1 MKLRSFFSV
10 LLSLVVVLLL
20 TGAGGFYWIIAQSP
34 LNLLE
39 GGQAATPEAAI
50 FVPKQAPVVV
60 SLLVEPERL
69 ESFRQTVARPAER
82 QRTRAELEKFKQGL
96 FASTGLNYQ
105 QDVEPWIG
113 EEITFAVTALDLDR
127 DRSNGTQPGYL
138 LAMATKDPE
147 RSREFL
153 QLFWQ
158 KQALIGT
165 DLVFESYEGV
175 NLIYG
180 EQLQLQAIATAQSSD
195 SAAETP
201 AILPIPSLA
210 TALVADKFVLFA
222 NHPKVLREAINNVQA
237 PDLNLSHA
245 SFYTQ
250 ALGSMTHPRIGLTFV
265 NLPSLANLLSGQSPE
280 RPATA
285 SAFESYK
292 TLAIALELNPKG
304 LLAET
309 ALQPISNE
317 PIAATLMGPV
327 AALQYIP
334 LNSPLSASGANLA
347 QLWTGLGDSL
357 SRYTIVSQLIQ
368 QPLATLAKQWQI
380 DLEQEIFS
388 WVKGEY
394 ALGLVPQAVSP
405 EEKSAA
411 TRKALKPTND
421 WIFVA
426 QRSDPDAITHL
437 DELAQQ
443 QGLSVGSFQLGE
455 QTVSAWTKLTTTSR
469 NNRTDKTLQAQVQGV
484 HATVGDYEIF
494 TSSLTAMDQALR
506 SVESSLPTSDRF
518 QQATEPLQQPNNG
531 YFYLDWDASRPLL
544 EQQFPL
550 LRIVELAG
558 KPIFSHLR
566 SLTLSSYGSASGVQ
580 RGGVLIRL
588 E

>member
-10 LLSLVVVLLL
+10 LLALVVVLLL
-20 TGAGGFYWIIAQSP
+20 TGAGGFYWIIAHSP
-34 LNLLE
+34 LNLLDR
-39 GGQAATPEAAI
+39 GKAATPDAAI
-50 FVPKQAPVVV
+50 FVPKQAPAVV

-69 ESFRQTVARPAER
+69 EAFRQTVARPGER
-82 QRTRAELEKFKQGL
+82 RRTRAELETFKQGL

-105 QDVEPWIG
+105 NDVEPWIG
-113 EEITFAVTALDLDR
+113 DEITFAVTALDLDR
-127 DRSNGTQPGYL
+127 DRSNGAQPGYL
-138 LAMATKDPE
+138 LAMATKDPD

-165 DLVFESYEGV
+165 DLVFEQYEGV

-180 EQLQLQAIATAQSSD
+180 EQLRLQAIE
-195 SAAETP
+195 AARQAESEDESP
-201 AILPIPSLA
+201 PILPIPSLA

-250 ALGSMTHPRIGLTFV
+250 ALDSMTRPRIGLTFV
-265 NLPSLANLLSGQSPE
+265 NLPALANLLSGQSPD
-280 RPATA
+280 RPVTATPL
-285 SAFESYK
+285 EGYK
-292 TLAIALELNPKG
+292 TLAIALELNPRG

-309 ALQPISNE
+309 ALQPIGND
-317 PIAATLMGPV
+317 PIAATLMNPV

-334 LNSPLSASGANLA
+334 VNSPLSASGTNLA
-347 QLWTGLGDSL
+347 QLWTGLADSL
-357 SRYTIVSQLIQ
+357 SRYGTVSQLLN
-368 QPLATLAKQWQI
+368 QPLMTLAKRWQI
-380 DLEQEIFS
+380 DLQQEIFS

-394 ALGLVPQAVSP
+394 ALGLVPQDVSSEAKQTAVRQIQP
-405 EEKSAA
+405 MQ
-411 TRKALKPTND
+411 D

-426 QRSDPDAITHL
+426 QRSDPAAIAHL
-437 DELAQQ
+437 DEIAQQ

-469 NNRTDKTLQAQVQGV
+469 NNRTDKTLQAKVQGV

-494 TSSLTAMDQALR
+494 TTSLTAMDQALR
-506 SVESSLPTSDRF
+506 SLENSLPTSDRF
-518 QQATEPLQQPNNG
+518 QQATEPLQHPNNG
-531 YFYLDWDASRPLL
+531 YFYLDWQASRPLL

-550 LRIVELAG
+550 LRIIELAG

>member
-10 LLSLVVVLLL
+10 LLALVGVLLL
-20 TGAGGFYWIIAQSP
+20 IGAGSFYWIMAQSP
-34 LNLLE
+34 LNLLA
-39 GGQAATPEAAI
+39 GGKAATPEAAI
-50 FVPKQAPVVV
+50 FVPKQAPAVV

-69 ESFRQTVARPAER
+69 ESFRQTVARPGER

-105 QDVEPWIG
+105 KDIEPWIG
-113 EEITFAVTALDLDR
+113 SEITFAVTALDLDR

-138 LAMATKDPE
+138 LAMATRDPD

-165 DLVFESYEGV
+165 DLVFEQYEGV

-180 EQLQLQAIATAQSSD
+180 EQLQLQAIKSSQQTESED
-195 SAAETP
+195 ELP
-201 AILPIPSLA
+201 AVLPIPSLA
-210 TALVADKFVLFA
+210 TALVADKFVVFA

-250 ALGSMTHPRIGLTFV
+250 ALDSMTRPRIGLTFV
-265 NLPSLANLLSGQSPE
+265 NLPALANLLGGQAPSQ
-280 RPATA
+280 PAT
-285 SAFESYK
+285 SMPLEGYK

-309 ALQPISNE
+309 ALQPLRNE
-317 PIAATLMGPV
+317 PIAATLMEPV
-327 AALQYIP
+327 GALQYIP
-334 LNSPLSASGANLA
+334 LNSPLSASGTNLA
-347 QLWTGLGDSL
+347 QLWTGLADSL
-357 SRYTIVSQLIQ
+357 SRYGTVSRLLN
-368 QPLATLAKQWQI
+368 QPLVTLAKRWQI
-380 DLEQEIFS
+380 DLNQEIFS
-388 WVKGEY
+388 WVKDEY
-394 ALGLVPQAVSP
+394 ALGLVPQEISP
-405 EEKSAA
+405 EDRQTA
-411 TRKALKPTND
+411 TRKPSKPTND

-426 QRSDPDAITHL
+426 ERSQPDAIAHL
-437 DELAQQ
+437 DEIAQQ
-443 QGLSVGSFQLGE
+443 QGLSVGSFQLGD

-484 HATVGDYEIF
+484 HATVGNYEIF
-494 TSSLTAMDQALR
+494 TTSLTAMDQALR
-506 SVESSLPTSDRF
+506 SLENSLPTSDHF
-518 QQATEPLQQPNNG
+518 QQAIEPLQRPNNG
-531 YFYLDWDASRPLL
+531 YFYLDWEASRPLL

-550 LRIVELAG
+550 LRIIELAG

>member
-50 FVPKQAPVVV
+50 FVPKQAPAVV

-113 EEITFAVTALDLDR
+113 EEITFAVTALDRDR

-180 EQLQLQAIATAQSSD
+180 EQLQLQAIAAAQASD
-195 SAAETP
+195 SEDETP

-250 ALGSMTHPRIGLTFV
+250 ALESMTRPRIGLTFV
-265 NLPSLANLLSGQSPE
+265 NLPSLANLLSGQSSE
-280 RPATA
+280 RPATT
-285 SAFESYK
+285 SALEGYK

-317 PIAATLMGPV
+317 PIAATLMEPV

-357 SRYTIVSQLIQ
+357 SRYGTVAQLIH
-368 QPLATLAKQWQI
+368 QPLATLAKRWQI

-394 ALGLVPQAVSP
+394 ALGLVPPAVSP
-405 EEKSAA
+405 EEKPAA
-411 TRKALKPTND
+411 TRQALKPPND

-426 QRSDPDAITHL
+426 QRSDPDAIAHL
-437 DELAQQ
+437 DEIAQQ
-443 QGLSVGSFQLGE
+443 QGLSVGSFQLGD

-506 SVESSLPTSDRF
+506 SVENSLPTSDRF

-550 LRIVELAG
+550 LRIIELAG

>member
-10 LLSLVVVLLL
+10 LLTLVVVLLL

-34 LNLLE
+34 LNLLD
-39 GGQAATPEAAI
+39 GGKAATPAAAI
-50 FVPKQAPVVV
+50 FVPKQAPAVV

-82 QRTRAELEKFKQGL
+82 RRTRAELETFKQGL
-96 FASTGLNYQ
+96 FASTGLSYQ

-113 EEITFAVTALDLDR
+113 DEITFAVTALDLDR
-127 DRSNGTQPGYL
+127 DRSNGSQPGYL
-138 LAMATKDPE
+138 LAMATKDPD
-147 RSREFL
+147 RAREFL

-165 DLVFESYEGV
+165 DLVYEPYQGV

-180 EQLQLQAIATAQSSD
+180 ERLQLQAIEASAQSD
-195 SAAETP
+195 SENEAP

-210 TALVADKFVLFA
+210 TALVADEFVLFA

-250 ALGSMTHPRIGLTFV
+250 ALESMTRPRIGLTFV
-265 NLPSLANLLSGQSPE
+265 NLPSLANLLNGQSPD

-285 SAFESYK
+285 TPLEGYK
-292 TLAIALELNPKG
+292 TLAIALELNPQG

-309 ALQPISNE
+309 ALQPISHE
-317 PIAATLMGPV
+317 PIAATLMEPV
-327 AALQYIP
+327 TALRYIP
-334 LNSPLSASGANLA
+334 VDSPLSASGTNLA
-347 QLWTGLGDSL
+347 QLWTGLADSL
-357 SRYTIVSQLIQ
+357 SRYGTVSRLLN
-368 QPLATLAKQWQI
+368 QPLVSLANRWQI

-394 ALGLVPQAVSP
+394 ALGLVPQDVSL
-405 EEKSAA
+405 ENTSSA
-411 TRKALKPTND
+411 TKQLKPTQD

-426 QRSDPDAITHL
+426 QRSDPEAIAHLDAI
-437 DELAQQ
+437 AQQ
-443 QGLSVGSFQLGE
+443 QGLSVGSFQLGD

-469 NNRTDKTLQAQVQGV
+469 NNRTDKALQAKVQGV

-494 TSSLTAMDQALR
+494 TTSLTAMDQALR
-506 SVESSLPTSDRF
+506 SLENSLPTSDRF
-518 QQATEPLQQPNNG
+518 QQATEPLQYPNNG

-580 RGGVLIRL
+580 RGGVMIRL

>member
-10 LLSLVVVLLL
+10 LLALVVVLLL
-20 TGAGGFYWIIAQSP
+20 TGAGGFYWIMAQSP
-34 LNLLE
+34 LNLLAR
-39 GGQAATPEAAI
+39 GKAATPEAAI
-50 FVPKQAPVVV
+50 FVPKQAPAVV

-69 ESFRQTVARPAER
+69 ESFRQTIARPGER
-82 QRTRAELEKFKQGL
+82 HRTRSELEKFKQGL
-96 FASTGLNYQ
+96 FASTGLSYQ
-105 QDVEPWIG
+105 NDLEPWIG
-113 EEITFAVTALDLDR
+113 DEITFAVTALDLDR

-138 LAMATKDPE
+138 LAMATKDPD

-158 KQALIGT
+158 KQALVGT
-165 DLVFESYEGV
+165 DLVFEQYEGV

-180 EQLQLQAIATAQSSD
+180 EQLQLQAIEAATSSD
-195 SAAETP
+195 SEDKTP

-237 PDLNLSHA
+237 PDLNLSQV

-250 ALGSMTHPRIGLTFV
+250 ALESMTRPRIGLTFV
-265 NLPSLANLLSGQSPE
+265 NLPSLVNLLSGQSAEQPKNTSPQE
-280 RPATA
+280 G
-285 SAFESYK
+285 YK

-309 ALQPISNE
+309 ALQPISNA
-317 PIAATLMGPV
+317 PVAATLMEPV
-327 AALQYIP
+327 GALRYIP
-334 LNSPLSASGANLA
+334 LDSPLSASGTNLA
-347 QLWTGLGDSL
+347 QLWTGLADSL
-357 SRYTIVSQLIQ
+357 SRYGTVSQLIN
-368 QPLATLAKQWQI
+368 QPLATLAKRWQI

-394 ALGLVPQAVSP
+394 ALGLVPQMVNPEDKPANRTSP
-405 EEKSAA
+405 
-411 TRKALKPTND
+411 KPTND

-426 QRSDPDAITHL
+426 QRSNPDAIAHL
-437 DELAQQ
+437 DEIAQQ
-443 QGLSVGSFQLGE
+443 QGLSVGSFQLGD

-494 TSSLTAMDQALR
+494 TTSLTAMDQALR
-506 SVESSLPTSDRF
+506 SLETSLLTSDRF
-518 QQATEPLQQPNNG
+518 QQAIDPLQQPNNG

-550 LRIVELAG
+550 LRIIELAG
-558 KPIFSHLR
+558 KPVFSHLR